1 MAKLRYTVLRFE
13 EEWKVVSG
21 QRRMGHFAT
30 RGLAVNAAARLARE
44 AIIAGH
50 EVEFLVQD
58 GADGLLSF
66 DVMTMAG
73 QVDRQQ
79 GGTPQ
84 PVDEGPSPPGV
95 RALEL

>member
-1 MAKLRYTVLRFE
+1 MAKLRYAVLRFAD
-13 EEWKVVSG
+13 EWKVVSG

-30 RGLAVNAAARLARE
+30 RELAVNAGARLARE
-44 AIIAGH
+44 AIAAGH

-58 GADGLLSF
+58 GPACLLSF
-66 DVMTMAG
+66 DVMHMAAHI
-73 QVDRQQ
+73 DERQ

-84 PVDEGPSPPGV
+84 PVDQPAEPPGV